1 MTFPR
6 SVGQCPIYYNHPNT
20 GRPKRDDNKRQ
31 GYCSSYIDCKNS
43 PLYSFGHGLSYSH
56 FRYESLVL
64 DKTSMDKDGSIGV
77 AVVLTNTGSIEGKE
91 VVQLY
96 MRDKVAS
103 TVRPVCQ
110 LLDFKKVTLAPGE
123 TTTVTFTVTEPQL
136 RIWSKNKKWES
147 EAGEF
152 TLFTGQPANLLFPTD
167 FQLI

>member
-1 MTFPR
+1 
-6 SVGQCPIYYNHPNT
+6 
-20 GRPKRDDNKRQ
+20 
-31 GYCSSYIDCKNS
+31 
-43 PLYSFGHGLSYSH
+43 
-56 FRYESLVL
+56 
-64 DKTSMDKDGSIGV
+64 MDKDGSIGV

-136 RIWSKNKKWES
+136 RIWSKNKTWES
-147 EAGEF
+147 EPGEF
-152 TLFTGQPANLLFPTD
+152 TLFTGQSDNLLFPTD
-167 FQLI
+167 FTLV